1 MKILSVIGVSVL
13 GVGHNICGDDLLG
26 RGLSSVLF

>member
-1 MKILSVIGVSVL
+1 MKVLQVIGVLVV
-13 GVGHNICGDDLLG
+13 GVRPNICGDDLLG